1 MKEEALLI
9 CCQLPAE
16 AELSRILPKFHMLTG
31 RVDYSSTKRYR
42 RVDKAQLNDSR
53 QTFD

>member
-31 RVDYSSTKRYR
+31 RVILLAADGSGIPT
-42 RVDKAQLNDSR
+42 VCAPLMHLC
-53 QTFD
+53 